1 MSSIYRRNMH
11 FFLVTAILF
20 TKMGKSEMDIID
32 NGFCKIILFYRIVH
46 IMVGGNKIYN
56 KNSVLNNLGSVF
68 SVSCLS
74 PCSEAGA
81 GRQAGWRLP
90 PALWVRG

>member
-1 MSSIYRRNMH
+1 
-11 FFLVTAILF
+11 
-20 TKMGKSEMDIID
+20 MGKSEMDIID
-32 NGFCKIILFYRIVH
+32 NGFCKIILFYGIVH
-46 IMVGGNKIYN
+46 IMARGNKIYN
-56 KNSVLNNLGSVF
+56 KNSVLNNFGSVF

-90 PALWVRG
+90 PAWWVRG